1 MSAERKHPVSPP
13 RAEAGRRVLVGVQW
27 DGSCWTRA
35 PLLVDRILRALHAVT
50 LHWNLPAFPAGDGRP
65 SPVAAVLRE
74 RLASSGDTLLAM
86 GCTGACQP
94 ALALDEL
101 DREVAWGLRNPWST
115 GLVDVLGH
123 RPTAAAPRLPDLD
136 RPGAAAPF
144 LRHGLPLVGIAGGR
158 PFSVAARHGLRVFP
172 YARLPREDRAGL
184 DAALRRLLAREGDV
198 FVMLDL
204 AALPPAPGAAAPL
217 IEIVAQRVLGSGRA
231 VVSLAEAALD
241 APAGGE
247 PPDPPGTGE
256 WRLFPAV
263 PLRRRIASVEG
274 SRHRRRRRVEETLDL
289 LSRLSAGTAD
299 PPPPA
304 PEPPR
309 VYADRGLIAHMQGE
323 TTLAGVAFDVRLAGG
338 RFCGLA
344 RGREALTPLRPAG
357 SWVRADGR
365 TLAARGRSAFSFE
378 GDEGTGLREDLV
390 IEPGGSLVVDYVF
403 RGDDPALSVEG
414 SWVFPGLPPGSAVEE
429 WAPLV
434 LALSDLA
441 PGREVEVA
449 YEAPDGSTGTCRLTE
464 RDGWRPV
471 AGSRFRVPGGDGS
484 LVLETRGDTSRW
496 GVFLFRIARGRVGR
510 RILEVN
516 PAGAVGPEPAGPIA
530 GTHGTFAF
538 SIGLGRP

>member
-13 RAEAGRRVLVGVQW
+13 RAEAGRRVLIGVQW
-27 DGSCWTRA
+27 DGSSWTRA

-50 LHWNLPAFPAGDGRP
+50 LHWNLPAFPADADRL
-65 SPVAAVLRE
+65 SPVAEVLRE
-74 RLASSGDTLLAM
+74 RLASSRDQLLAM

-115 GLVDVLGH
+115 GLVDVLGR

-144 LRHGLPLVGIAGGR
+144 LRHGLPLVGIADGR
-158 PFSVAARHGLRVFP
+158 PFSVAARHGLGVFR

-184 DAALRRLLAREGDV
+184 DAALRRLLAAEGDV

-204 AALPPAPGAAAPL
+204 ATLPPAPGAAAPL
-217 IEIVAQRVLGSGRA
+217 IEVVAQRLLGSGRT
-231 VVSLAEAALD
+231 VVSLADAALD
-241 APAGGE
+241 APAGDS
-247 PPDPPGTGE
+247 PPTVPGTGE
-256 WRLFPAV
+256 WRLFPTV
-263 PLRRRIASVEG
+263 TLRRRIASVEG
-274 SRHRRRRRVEETLDL
+274 ARRRRRRRVEETRDL
-289 LSRLSAGTAD
+289 LARLSAGTPD
-299 PPPPA
+299 PPPPP

-323 TTLAGVAFDVRLAGG
+323 TTLSGIAFDVRLAGG
-338 RFCGLA
+338 RFCGLSC
-344 RGREALTPLRPAG
+344 GREALTPLRPAG

-378 GDEGTGLREDLV
+378 GDDGTGLREDLV
-390 IEPGGSLVVDYVF
+390 IEPGGSLVVDYAF
-403 RGDDPALSVEG
+403 RGDDPVLSVEG
-414 SWVFPGLPPGSAVEE
+414 SWLFPGLPPGAAVEE

-434 LALSDLA
+434 LALAELA

-471 AGSRFRVPGGDGS
+471 AGSRFRVPTGDGC
-484 LVLETRGDTSRW
+484 LTIETGGNAPAW
-496 GVFLFRIARGRVGR
+496 GVFLFRIARGRFGR
-510 RILEVN
+510 RVLEVN
-516 PAGAVGPEPAGPIA
+516 PAGMVGPVPAELLV
-530 GTHGTFAF
+530 GTRGTFAF

>member
-1 MSAERKHPVSPP
+1 MSAERKRPVSPP

-27 DGSCWTRA
+27 DGSCWKRA
-35 PLLVDRILRALHAVT
+35 PLLVDRTLRALHTVT
-50 LHWNLPAFPAGDGRP
+50 LHWNLPAFPADDDRP
-65 SPVAAVLRE
+65 SPVATVLRE
-74 RLASSGDTLLAM
+74 RLASSGDVLLAM

-115 GLVDVLGH
+115 GLVDVLGR
-123 RPTAAAPRLPDLD
+123 RPAAAAPRLADLD

-144 LRHGLPLVGIAGGR
+144 LRHGLPLVGVADGR
-158 PFSVAARHGLRVFP
+158 PFSLTAWHGLRVFS
-172 YARLPREDRAGL
+172 YSRLAHEGRAGL
-184 DAALRRLLAREGDV
+184 DACLRRLLAGNGDL

-204 AALPPAPGAAAPL
+204 AALPHAPGAASPL
-217 IEIVAQRVLGSGRA
+217 IEIVAQRVLGCGRT

-241 APAGGE
+241 APTDAE
-247 PPDPPGTGE
+247 PAPGPGE

-274 SRHRRRRRVEETLDL
+274 SRRRRRRRVEETRDL
-289 LSRLSAGTAD
+289 LARLSAGTPE

-309 VYADRGLIAHMQGE
+309 RYTDRGLIAHMQGE

-344 RGREALTPLRPAG
+344 RGREGLTPLCPAG

-365 TLAARGRSAFSFE
+365 TVAARGRSAFSFE
-378 GDEGTGLREDLV
+378 GDDGTGLREDLAL
-390 IEPGGSLVVDYVF
+390 EPGGSLVVDYTF

-414 SWVFPGLPPGSAVEE
+414 SWIFPGLPPGAVVEE

-434 LALSDLA
+434 LALVDLA
-441 PGREVEVA
+441 PGRVVEIA
-449 YEAPDGSTGTCRLTE
+449 YEAPDGSNGTCRLAE

-471 AGSRFRVPGGDGS
+471 AGSRFRVPATDANV
-484 LVLETRGDTSRW
+484 VLETRGDAPAW
-496 GVFLFRIARGRVGR
+496 GVFLFRIARSRLGR
-510 RILEVN
+510 RVLQVN
-516 PAGAVGPEPAGPIA
+516 PAGAMGPVPAGPLV
-530 GTHGTFAF
+530 GTRGTFAF

>member
-1 MSAERKHPVSPP
+1 MSGERKHPVSPP
-13 RAEAGRRVLVGVQW
+13 RAEAGRRVLIGVQW
-27 DGSCWTRA
+27 DGSCWTRV
-35 PLLVDRILRALHAVT
+35 PLLVDRILRALHAVA
-50 LHWNLPAFPAGDGRP
+50 LHWNLPAFPADEHRP

-115 GLVDVLGH
+115 GLVDVLGR
-123 RPTAAAPRLPDLD
+123 RPIAAAPRLPDLD

-144 LRHGLPLVGIAGGR
+144 LRHGLPLVGIADGR

-172 YARLPREDRAGL
+172 YARLPREGRAGL
-184 DAALRRLLAREGDV
+184 DASLRRLLAADGDV

-217 IEIVAQRVLGSGRA
+217 IEIVAQRVLGSGRT
-231 VVSLAEAALD
+231 VVCLAEAALD
-241 APAGGE
+241 APPGAE
-247 PPDPPGTGE
+247 PSPGAAE

-274 SRHRRRRRVEETLDL
+274 SRRKRRRRVEETRDL
-289 LSRLSAGTAD
+289 LARLSAGTPD
-299 PPPPA
+299 PPPPPPEA
-304 PEPPR
+304 PR
-309 VYADRGLIAHMQGE
+309 RYVDRGLIAHMLGE

-338 RFCGLA
+338 RFCGLS
-344 RGREALTPLRPAG
+344 RGREALTPQRPAG

-378 GDEGTGLREDLV
+378 GDDGTGLREDLAF
-390 IEPGGSLVVDYVF
+390 EPGGSLVVDYAF
-403 RGDDPALSVEG
+403 RGDDPVLCVEG
-414 SWVFPGLPPGSAVEE
+414 SWVFPGLPPGAAVEE
-429 WAPLV
+429 WSPLV
-434 LALSDLA
+434 LALADLA

-449 YEAPDGSTGTCRLTE
+449 FEAPDGSTGTCRLAE

-471 AGSRFRVPGGDGS
+471 AGSRFRVPAGAADM
-484 LVLETRGDTSRW
+484 VLETRGEAPAW
-496 GVFLFRIARGRVGR
+496 GVFLFRIARSRLGR
-510 RILEVN
+510 RVLEVN
-516 PAGAVGPEPAGPIA
+516 PAGAVGPVPAGQLA
-530 GTHGTFAF
+530 GTRGTFAF